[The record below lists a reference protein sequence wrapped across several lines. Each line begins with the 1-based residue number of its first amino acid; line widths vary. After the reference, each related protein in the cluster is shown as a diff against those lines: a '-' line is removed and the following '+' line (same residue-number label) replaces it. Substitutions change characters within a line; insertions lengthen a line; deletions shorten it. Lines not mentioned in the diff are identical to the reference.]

1 MSEHTTNTELTIVRK
16 ENVQLIAQT
25 APEVYK
31 SNTTSCQKCTDFG
44 KKLLAQIKANGM
56 NDELDMQC
64 ATYINKARNTV
75 KKMNTNRSAITK
87 LFDHIRSEF
96 TGMENAIDPN
106 KTDSI
111 PYQIQQ
117 ARNAYA
123 AKKREEEE
131 RKRREE
137 MMRQQREQA
146 LVRYKAEV
154 EDGFKRQFNV
164 YTTNATNELTKLN
177 SSLTLENYEAQ
188 SKIIR
193 EYPVTLPA
201 NYIDRLKS
209 TILIPIP
216 AEIADMRDQLPGIRS
231 SILSKLMQQFHEQF
245 QFEVGE
251 YRDNILDM
259 LPSKK
264 AELERMQKA
273 DKEEKAR
280 MAAKLKAQE
289 ETEAK
294 RIEKERKR
302 KEEEEAAKKK
312 MQQEASDVNSLFAG
326 QAIVTPEG
334 YRSKT
339 SIKKRL
345 VFHDAQGVLAAVS
358 MWWSKEGQF
367 MSVEELTKIFKKQ
380 ITFCEK
386 VANDKA
392 QPEFI
397 SSTSV
402 SYEEEVKAK

>member
-87 LFDHIRSEF
+87 LFDQIRSEF

-216 AEIADMRDQLPGIRS
+216 AEIADMRDLLPGIRS

>member
-56 NDELDMQC
+56 NDELDIQC

-87 LFDHIRSEF
+87 LFDQIRSEF
-96 TGMENAIDPN
+96 TGMENTIDPN

-146 LVRYKAEV
+146 LVRYKTDV
-154 EDGFKRQFNV
+154 EDDYKRSFNT
-164 YTTNATNELTKLN
+164 YTANAINFLTEQN
-177 SSLTLENYEAQ
+177 TAVTLDNYEKQ
-188 SKIIR
+188 YKVI
-193 EYPVTLPA
+193 
-201 NYIDRLKS
+201 KQ
-209 TILIPIP
+209 IPIKFPQEWATKTPSNVCIP
-216 AEIADMRDQLPGIRS
+216 AELADMQDKLREVRT
-231 SILSKLMQQFHEQF
+231 SIVNKLMEQF
-245 QFEVGE
+245 AKQYEFEVGE

-273 DKEEKAR
+273 DEKEKAH
-280 MAAKLKAQE
+280 MAAVLKARE

-294 RIEKERKR
+294 RIKKERKR

-367 MSVEELTKIFKKQ
+367 MSVEELTKMFKKQ